1 MLGEAVGIEK
11 GRNRCSDAAVL
22 SQTGVW
28 ARRSLSARAPG
39 WTYPWCGDDSML
51 LIESHALGGPGVR
64 WGFGSHPLRAEDP
77 GPMPIGSATGK
88 SAAGTHHIQRDLE
101 MLGYGS
107 VAGRLP

>member
-1 MLGEAVGIEK
+1 M
-11 GRNRCSDAAVL
+11 
-22 SQTGVW
+22 
-28 ARRSLSARAPG
+28 
-39 WTYPWCGDDSML
+39 
-51 LIESHALGGPGVR
+51 R